1 MLLAAVWCKMLIVLK
16 SERSSHT
23 EWKLAECVVP
33 SSLYTSP
40 YPSPRCADAPC
51 CMRGL
56 KPSPAPIYLGAA
68 FLLVQVNGQGEM
80 DCEWWWQLPLCTSF
94 QLHRIR
100 WGWTEWTSMTVNPE
114 QWLLVNLRR
123 LVCRFSSNYA
133 GKDKCIGVIEADI
146 VLLTVT
152 LLTFSY
158 HKKMETGVCVGFI
171 PKVFNSLTSLTVF
184 CAIPYYGLLC
194 LWSCHL

>member
-1 MLLAAVWCKMLIVLK
+1 
-16 SERSSHT
+16 
-23 EWKLAECVVP
+23 
-33 SSLYTSP
+33 
-40 YPSPRCADAPC
+40 
-51 CMRGL
+51 MRGL
-56 KPSPAPIYLGAA
+56 KPFPAPIYLGAA

-80 DCEWWWQLPLCTSF
+80 DCGWWWQLPLCTSF

-146 VLLTVT
+146 VLWQSLCWPFHIT
-152 LLTFSY
+152 
-158 HKKMETGVCVGFI
+158 KRWKQVCVLAIVLRYLI
-171 PKVFNSLTSLTVF
+171 PWLLWQYFALYLIMGCSVCGPVICRKIGQPFTVI
-184 CAIPYYGLLC
+184 CIGINLGCKSPTY
-194 LWSCHL
+194 